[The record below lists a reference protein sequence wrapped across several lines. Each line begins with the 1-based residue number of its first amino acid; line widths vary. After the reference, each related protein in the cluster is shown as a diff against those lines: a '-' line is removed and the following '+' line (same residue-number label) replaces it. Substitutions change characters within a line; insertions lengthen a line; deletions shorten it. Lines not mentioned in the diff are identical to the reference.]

1 MVTGD
6 MYRFI
11 TSFIAL
17 SMCFLTQAAL
27 CDGGDQS
34 VASGQLQAVENQLT
48 QDGCNDRNRV
58 GNMAPAEFFEK
69 CIASLNEIAQ
79 LQKQYNAARKNEM
92 RLGNRLLGGLT
103 TAATGA
109 GGMMLAMGLS
119 ERRADKQAEEQ
130 MRAYVSTFKC
140 NYGAGKNVEYGT
152 EPTELP
158 ASSELTNLYAEYVA
172 LAADLQIRKRAL
184 GLRAGIESEP
194 ILNAATSGL
203 YDDVSAGRSAGLYT
217 SLARA
222 ILDPEGEDAQKWA
235 QQAEKSKNLV
245 ISGGV
250 VGGTGAVGG
259 TVGNLLINK
268 DEYGLG
274 KKSDSS
280 N

>member
-17 SMCFLTQAAL
+17 SMCFLTQTAL
-27 CDGGDQS
+27 CDGDDQP
-34 VASGQLQAVENQLT
+34 VESGQLQAAENQLT
-48 QDGCNDRNRV
+48 QDGCNDKNRV
-58 GNMAPAEFFEK
+58 GNMTPAEFFEK

-119 ERRADKQAEEQ
+119 EQRADKQAEDQ

-140 NYGAGKNVEYGT
+140 NYGNTNVAYGT
-152 EPTELP
+152 TPTELP
-158 ASSELTNLYAEYVA
+158 MSADLYNLYAEYVA
-172 LAADLQIRKRAL
+172 LANDLKMRKESL

-194 ILNAATSGL
+194 ILDSATTGL
-203 YDDVSAGRSAGLYT
+203 YDDVSSGRSAGMYT

-222 ILDPEGEDAQKWA
+222 ILDPDGEDAKKWDEHA
-235 QQAEKSKNLV
+235 KKSKNLV
-245 ISGGV
+245 ISGATVGGVGTVGGV
-250 VGGTGAVGG
+250 VGNV
-259 TVGNLLINK
+259 LINK
-268 DEYGLG
+268 DAYGA
-274 KKSDSS
+274 DSETK
-280 N
+280 

>member
-1 MVTGD
+1 MVMGD

-17 SMCFLTQAAL
+17 SMCFLTQTAL

-34 VASGQLQAVENQLT
+34 VESGQLQATENQLT

-58 GNMAPAEFFEK
+58 GNMTPAEFFEK

-79 LQKQYNAARKNEM
+79 LQKPYNAARKNEM

-119 ERRADKQAEEQ
+119 EQRADKQAEDQ

-140 NYGAGKNVEYGT
+140 NYGNTNVAYGT
-152 EPTELP
+152 TPTELP
-158 ASSELTNLYAEYVA
+158 MSTDLYNLYAEYVA
-172 LAADLQIRKRAL
+172 LANDLKMRKESL

-194 ILNAATSGL
+194 ILDSATTGL
-203 YDDVSAGRSAGLYT
+203 YDDVSSGRSAGMYT

-222 ILDPEGEDAQKWA
+222 ILDPEGEDAKKWDE
-235 QQAEKSKNLV
+235 QAKKSKNLV
-245 ISGGV
+245 ISGAT
-250 VGGTGAVGG
+250 VGGVGAVGG
-259 TVGNLLINK
+259 VVGDMLINK
-268 DEYGLG
+268 DAYGA
-274 KKSDSS
+274 DSETK
-280 N
+280 